1 LRILTEK
8 GKKSL
13 ETSKEVFKLASEH
26 YLGAQEAKKQGKPV
40 TWMTGY
46 DPVEIL
52 YAMDVAVVYPEN
64 YSALCAVTQSA
75 PKFIEACERMGY
87 SSNLCSYARNTIGTT
102 FEEGAPLGGLAPP
115 DFLVVARK
123 FCKTH
128 IKWWQVLSRRFN
140 CPLFI
145 IDSPY
150 VTDKVE
156 DYHIDHYVS
165 QLEDLIA
172 FLEEQ
177 TGRKLDYDKLAEV
190 VKLSDRASEL
200 WDEIM
205 AMRSNVPCPVGAS
218 DILSCMFGIVTLPG
232 TKTAVE
238 FYERL
243 RDEVKERVKNKI
255 GIVPE
260 EKHRLLWDNIVL
272 WYNVGLSNYF
282 QKFGAVFV
290 LEPYTMVWSG
300 RLDPSNPLESLAKKY
315 LFPFIGLKNRG
326 DAMVELCKAYK
337 VDGAV
342 MHSNR
347 SCKFLSILEYELKD
361 LLMEK
366 LGIPSLIIEGDHCDG
381 RAYSDAQI
389 KMRIQAFM
397 EMLG

>member
-1 LRILTEK
+1 MTEK
-8 GKKSL
+8 GKKGL
-13 ETSKEVFKLASEH
+13 ETSKEVFKMASEH
-26 YLGAQEAKKQGKPV
+26 YMGAHEAKKQGKPV

-64 YSALCAVTQSA
+64 YSALCAVTQVA
-75 PKFIEACERMGY
+75 PKFIEAAERAGY
-87 SSNLCSYARNTIGTT
+87 SGDLCSYARNTIGTT
-102 FEEGAPLGGLAPP
+102 LEEGAPLGGLASP

-145 IDSPY
+145 IDAPY
-150 VTDKVE
+150 VTGQVE

-165 QLEDLIA
+165 QLEDLIV

-190 VKLSDRASEL
+190 VRLSDRASEL
-200 WDEIM
+200 WDEVM
-205 AMRSNVPCPVGAS
+205 EMRKNVPCPVGAA
-218 DILSCMFGIVTLPG
+218 DILSCMFAIVTLPG
-232 TKTAVE
+232 TKAAVD

-243 RDEVKERVKNKI
+243 RDEVKERVKKRMGVI
-255 GIVPE
+255 PE
-260 EKHRLLWDNIVL
+260 EKYRLLWDNIVL

-282 QKFGAVFV
+282 HRFGAVFV

-300 RLDPSNPLESLAKKY
+300 RLDPQKPLESLARKY
-315 LFPFIGLKNRG
+315 MSPFIELNNR
-326 DAMVELCKAYK
+326 AWSMVELCKQYK
-337 VDGAV
+337 IDGAV

-347 SCKFLSILEYELKD
+347 SCKFLSLLQYELKD
-361 LLMEK
+361 ILMEQ

-381 RAYSDAQI
+381 RAYSDAQV

-397 EMLG
+397 ELLG

>member
-1 LRILTEK
+1 VIRIDRER
-8 GKKSL
+8 KKD
-13 ETSKEVFKLASEH
+13 SKNLKRSIQNGFQTLH
-26 YLGAQEAKKQGKPV
+26 GKQGRPV
-40 TWMTGY
+40 TWITGY

-52 YAMDVAVVYPEN
+52 YAMDIAVVYPEN
-64 YSALCAVTQSA
+64 YSALCAVTQTA
-75 PKFIEACERMGY
+75 PKFIEAAERMGY
-87 SSNLCSYARNTIGTT
+87 SGDLCSYARNTIGTT

-128 IKWWQVLSRRFN
+128 VKWWQVLSRRFN

-145 IDSPY
+145 IDAPY
-150 VTDKVE
+150 VPEDEKEYHVE
-156 DYHIDHYVS
+156 HYVS

-172 FLEEQ
+172 FLEER
-177 TGRKLDYDKLAEV
+177 TGRKMDYDKLREV
-190 VKLSDRASEL
+190 VKLSDRASML

-205 AMRSNVPCPVGAS
+205 ALRKNSPCPIGAA
-218 DILSCMFGIVTLPG
+218 DVLSCMFAIVTLPG
-232 TKTAVE
+232 TQAAVD

-243 RDEVKERVKNKI
+243 LSEVKERVKNKI
-255 GIVPE
+255 GLIPE
-260 EKHRLLWDNIVL
+260 EKYRLLWDNIVL

-282 QKFGAVFV
+282 HKYGAVFV

-300 RLDPSNPLESLAKKY
+300 RLDPSKPLESLARKY
-315 LFPFIGLKNRG
+315 MAPFINLKNRA
-326 DAMVELCKAYK
+326 DVLVELCKQYR

-347 SCKFLSILEYELKD
+347 SCKFLSLLQYELKD
-361 LLMEK
+361 ILMEK
-366 LGIPSLIIEGDHCDG
+366 LGIPSLIIEADHCDG

-389 KMRIQAFM
+389 KMRIDAFM